1 VTTNSGMTL
10 LLGGTGYVG
19 SLIAGA
25 LLADGSA
32 RLVVPIRRHHDP
44 AAILSRFKDEARA
57 RGGSADFDEQAV
69 TIVPYDTLDNLGELL
84 SGYRGQIGDLV
95 NAAGSVDYFD
105 ADLLQAANIRMT
117 EQLLELA
124 RTLTAQRFVFISTAF
139 CSGYVDGVIAER
151 IHPEP
156 PADPTH
162 YTFSKREAER
172 IVADSGLPFL
182 VLRPS
187 VIIGDS
193 RTGRYKGPRYGL
205 YQFLSGL
212 ERLLCR
218 KYHPELHVVAPQ
230 NTVHFLHQDAFQ
242 NAFLAACR
250 HCEPGSFVNIVA
262 PADKGPDL
270 RTLWEGW
277 MKMCF
282 MPERLFYYQRIDD
295 VPIQGIEPRQRAFIS
310 FSSVNTEIATH
321 TWRFD
326 TTSLDRLKARHGLEF
341 PATTV
346 VSANEC
352 QRAFIEGSN
361 LCRRLRQ
368 EHAAGMPDAPLEV
381 IEVDGTS
388 GGDRGTMSDAV
399 ARELLNSR

>member
-1 VTTNSGMTL
+1 MTL

-25 LLADGSA
+25 LLADESA
-32 RLVVPIRRHHDP
+32 RLVVPIRKHHDP
-44 AAILSRFKDEARA
+44 EAVLSRFKDEAQA
-57 RGGSADFDEQAV
+57 RGGTGAFDERAV
-69 TIVPYDTLDNLGELL
+69 AIVPYDTLDTLGELL
-84 SGYRGQIGDLV
+84 SGYRGRIGDLI

-117 EQLLELA
+117 EQLLDLA
-124 RTLTAQRFVFISTAF
+124 RTLAVRRFVFISTAF
-139 CSGYVDGVIAER
+139 SSGYVDGPIAEQA
-151 IHPEP
+151 HPEP

-162 YTFSKREAER
+162 YTLSKREAER
-172 IVADSGLPFL
+172 IVANSGLPFL
-182 VLRPS
+182 ILRPS

-193 RTGRYKGPRYGL
+193 RTGRYRGPRYGL

-218 KYHPELHVVAPQ
+218 KYHRELHVVAPQ

-250 HCEPGSFVNIVA
+250 HCEAGSFVNIVA
-262 PADKGPDL
+262 PADRGPDL

-277 MKMCF
+277 MQMCF
-282 MPERLFYYQRIDD
+282 MPERLFYYQRVGD

-326 TTSLDRLKARHGLEF
+326 TTSLDWLKARHGLEF
-341 PATTV
+341 APTTAA
-346 VSANEC
+346 SANEC
-352 QRAFIEGSN
+352 QRAFIEGSD

-368 EHAAGMPDAPLEV
+368 EHGADMAAAPQEI
-381 IEVDGTS
+381 IEVDGAPER
-388 GGDRGTMSDAV
+388 DPRAMPDAV